1 MKHTE
6 PGFWRYFWAYLLIC
20 AGMLVILTEIVGWVW
35 FGEKTSLPEGIIC
48 IGLGIVVLNILKKS
62 ARTNESSDGSKQEP
76 PKPSA

>member
-20 AGMLVILTEIVGWVW
+20 AGILIILTEIVGWVW
-35 FGEKTSLPEGIIC
+35 FGEKTSLSDGIII
-48 IGLGIVVLNILKKS
+48 IGLGIVMLTLMKKPARLN
-62 ARTNESSDGSKQEP
+62 EPSDGSKQEP